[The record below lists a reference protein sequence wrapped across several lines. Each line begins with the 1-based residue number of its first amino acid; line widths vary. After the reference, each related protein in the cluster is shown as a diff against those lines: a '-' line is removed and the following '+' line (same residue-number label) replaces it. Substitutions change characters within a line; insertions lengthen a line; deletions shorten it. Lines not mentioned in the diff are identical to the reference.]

1 MWQILEYTA
10 EFILIWIA
18 LSLLKQWYYKQKKK
32 HNKNYPF
39 GIDSG
44 DKNER

>member
-10 EFILIWIA
+10 EFILVWIA
-18 LSLLKQWYYKQKKK
+18 LSLFKQWYYKRKKK

-44 DKNER
+44 DEK